1 MATKEL
7 PTQLPLVP
15 ASNRVPQPLHLPTLF
30 SKTTFRGALEY
41 VIQCGNFEYEKE
53 VYQSLGID
61 AGNWTRIMNG
71 SASFPQDKEEALHA
85 LCGNN
90 GLLVWRAHRLG
101 LGLVELEDGK
111 DKQIRELREENSRLQ
126 NELDTLAK
134 YGVIRRPG

>member
-1 MATKEL
+1 MATKDL

-15 ASNRVPQPLHLPTLF
+15 ATNRVPQPLHLPTLY

-53 VYQSLGID
+53 IYQSLGID

-71 SASFPQDKEEALHA
+71 SASFPQDKEDALHA

-90 GLLVWRAHRLG
+90 GLLIWRANKQG
-101 LGLVELEDGK
+101 LGLVELEDAK
-111 DKQIRELREENSRLQ
+111 DKQIRELKAENKTLRD
-126 NELDTLAK
+126 EIDTLIK
-134 YGVIRRPG
+134 YGVVKRPA